1 MEREKKISNSKLAT
15 LKYPAHK
22 DNYTDGR
29 SKKIDA
35 ITLHH
40 MAGKLTAKQ
49 CGSIFQNKIRKAS
62 SNYGIGYDGEIALY
76 VNESD
81 TSWCNSNWDS
91 NCRSVT
97 IEVSNSSN
105 GGNWPVSDKSLNS
118 LISLM
123 ADIAKRNGMGKL
135 VKGKN
140 VTWHSM
146 YKNTNCPG
154 PYLLSKLDYI
164 IEEANK
170 INNEVIVSSTSSK
183 YKVGDLIIL
192 NGYLYRDSMG
202 NGKGSRKDNYRGKI
216 TIINL
221 SGTKPYHIDKLGWVS
236 EDSISIEEGI
246 LYYKKYTGTS
256 NSIVDALKSIGV
268 NSSFGN
274 RKKIAIKNG
283 IPNYNGTPSQN
294 IKMLKLLKVGKLI
307 KI

>member
-1 MEREKKISNSKLAT
+1 
-15 LKYPAHK
+15 
-22 DNYTDGR
+22 
-29 SKKIDA
+29 
-35 ITLHH
+35 
-40 MAGKLTAKQ
+40 
-49 CGSIFQNKIRKAS
+49 
-62 SNYGIGYDGEIALY
+62 
-76 VNESD
+76 
-81 TSWCNSNWDS
+81 
-91 NCRSVT
+91 
-97 IEVSNSSN
+97 
-105 GGNWPVSDKSLNS
+105 
-118 LISLM
+118 M

-183 YKVGDLIIL
+183 YKIGDLVIL

-202 NGKGSRKDNYRGKI
+202 NGRGTKKVNYKGRI
-216 TIINL
+216 TLINV
-221 SGTKPYHIDKLGWVS
+221 SGTTPYHIDKLGWVS
-236 EDSISIEEGI
+236 EDSISIVEGI

-256 NSIVDALKSIGV
+256 GSIVTALNSIGV
-268 NSSFGN
+268 NSSFEN

-283 IPNYNGTPSQN
+283 IPNYKGTPSQN

>member
-1 MEREKKISNSKLAT
+1 VKKISNSKLAT

-29 SKKIDA
+29 SKKIDM
-35 ITLHH
+35 ITPHH
-40 MAGKLTAKQ
+40 MAGRLTAKQ
-49 CGSIFQNKIRKAS
+49 CGSIFQNKNRKAS

-76 VNESD
+76 VDEKD

-97 IEVSNSSN
+97 IEVSNSSK
-105 GGNWPVSDKSLNS
+105 GGDWPVSDKSLNS

-123 ADIAKRNGMGKL
+123 ADIAKRNSMGKL
-135 VKGKN
+135 IKGKN

-170 INNEVIVSSTSSK
+170 INNILSNEVVSK
-183 YKVGDLIIL
+183 LKFKKNDRVVL

-202 NGKGSRKDNYRGKI
+202 NGKGIKKSNYKGVI
-216 TIINL
+216 TIVNN
-221 SGTKPYHIDKLGWVS
+221 SGIKPYHIDKLGWVS
-236 EDSISIEEGI
+236 EDDLTLQESII
-246 LYYKKYTGTS
+246 YYKKYSGTS
-256 NSIVDALKSIGV
+256 GSIVTALNRIGV
-268 NSSFGN
+268 NSSFEN

-283 IPNYNGTPSQN
+283 IPNYRGTPSQN

-307 KI
+307 KL

>member
-1 MEREKKISNSKLAT
+1 
-15 LKYPAHK
+15 
-22 DNYTDGR
+22 
-29 SKKIDA
+29 
-35 ITLHH
+35 

-49 CGSIFQNKIRKAS
+49 CGSIFQNKNRKAS

-154 PYLLSKLDYI
+154 SYLLSKLDYI
-164 IEEANK
+164 IEEVNK
-170 INNEVIVSSTSSK
+170 INNEVIVNSFSSK
-183 YKVGDLIIL
+183 YKVGDLVIL

-202 NGKGSRKDNYRGKI
+202 NGRGTKKVNYKGRI
-216 TIINL
+216 TLINV
-221 SGTKPYHIDKLGWVS
+221 SGTTPYHIDKLGWVS
-236 EDSISIEEGI
+236 EDSISIDEDI

-256 NSIVDALKSIGV
+256 GSIVTALNSIGV
-268 NSSFGN
+268 NSSFEN

-283 IPNYNGTPSQN
+283 IPNYKGTPSQN

>member
-1 MEREKKISNSKLAT
+1 MVKEKKISNSKLAT
-15 LKYPAHK
+15 SKYPAHK
-22 DNYTDGR
+22 DNYTNGR
-29 SKKIDA
+29 SKKIDI
-35 ITLHH
+35 ITPHH
-40 MAGKLTAKQ
+40 MAGKLTARE
-49 CGSIFQNKIRKAS
+49 CGFIFQNKNRKAS

-105 GGNWPVSDKSLNS
+105 GGNWLVSDKSLNS

-135 VKGKN
+135 IKGKN

-170 INNEVIVSSTSSK
+170 INNEVIVSSASSK

-202 NGKGSRKDNYRGKI
+202 SGRGAKKVNYKGKI
-216 TIINL
+216 TIINTA
-221 SGTKPYHIDKLGWVS
+221 GTKPYHIDKLGWIS

-256 NSIVDALKSIGV
+256 NSIVTALNSIGV
-268 NSSFGN
+268 NSSFEN

-283 IPNYNGTPSQN
+283 ILNYKGTPSQN
-294 IKMLKLLKVGKLI
+294 IKILKLLKVGKLI